1 MIMGNRMQYVD
12 LLKEQ
17 FPDEILITETLPS
30 AYCEKLEN
38 VKAIVLGC
46 DPSNRHSHN
55 LKYAFGIDSGIKKL
69 DLFFSGIEANLMQ
82 IGLDRKSVYI
92 QNLCQNYFTS
102 ETTGNTIWHE
112 AAKVWRLY
120 LKDELQA
127 LNIPK
132 EIPVLL
138 TAQDVYFALLNEG
151 VKKRKAKD
159 LYLNP
164 NLTPIPPEDN
174 FLERHLIPLFRG
186 GRGYYKLEK
195 WKDYR
200 TRISYLIG
208 HTSKP
213 QSL

>member
-1 MIMGNRMQYVD
+1 MTMENRMQYVA

-38 VKAIVLGC
+38 VKAIVVGC

-55 LKYAFGIDSGIKKL
+55 LKYAFGIDSGIPKL
-69 DLFFSGIEANLMQ
+69 DLFFSGIEANLKQ
-82 IGLDRKSVYI
+82 IGLDRKCVYI
-92 QNLCQNYFTS
+92 QNLCQNYFRS

-112 AAKVWRLY
+112 AAKLWRHY

-127 LNIPK
+127 LGMPK
-132 EIPVLL
+132 EVPVLL
-138 TAQDVYFALLNEG
+138 TAQDIYFALLNEG
-151 VKKRKAKD
+151 VKKQKAKNLYAD
-159 LYLNP
+159 LSLV
-164 NLTPIPPEDN
+164 PIPPEDN

-186 GRGYYKLEK
+186 GKGYYKLEK

-200 TRISYLIG
+200 THLQRLFKS
-208 HTSKP
+208 
-213 QSL
+213 